1 MTPADEP
8 VGNNAAV
15 ESEPGQPRGAQRV
28 LTPIWQEARRRPTHL
43 RPRALPAPL
52 RALAVLTWLG
62 AAVMLAFGFIPG
74 LFAPEEHSLFGG
86 ELVFKY
92 SPIW

>member
-1 MTPADEP
+1 MPGRVRT
-8 VGNNAAV
+8 GRGV
-15 ESEPGQPRGAQRV
+15 EITNRRDTGTHRKTAQQWPDRRV
-28 LTPIWQEARRRPTHL
+28 LEDQ
-43 RPRALPAPL
+43 
-52 RALAVLTWLG
+52 LAVLTWLG